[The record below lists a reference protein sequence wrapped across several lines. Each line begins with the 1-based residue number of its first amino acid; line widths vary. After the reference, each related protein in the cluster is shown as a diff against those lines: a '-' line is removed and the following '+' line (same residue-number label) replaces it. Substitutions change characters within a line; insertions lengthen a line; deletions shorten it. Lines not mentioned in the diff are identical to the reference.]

1 MSNHVDYEQAR
12 SYCQSLD
19 DVVEDHPF
27 GPEPLVFKIGDERG
41 KIFALLTQG
50 ESANISLKCDPDRA
64 EMLREQYPAI
74 TAGYHLNK
82 RHWNTIVLDGSVPD
96 EECLALISHSYDLVR
111 PKRRKAKA

>member
-1 MSNHVDYEQAR
+1 MSNHVDYAQAR
-12 SYCQSLD
+12 SYCLSLD
-19 DVVEDHPF
+19 EAIEDYPF
-27 GPEPLVFKIGDERG
+27 GEEPLVFKIGDERG
-41 KIFALLTQG
+41 KMFALLVRSEPAQ
-50 ESANISLKCDPDRA
+50 ISLKCDPDRA

-96 EECLALISHSYDLVR
+96 EECLALIAHSYDLVR